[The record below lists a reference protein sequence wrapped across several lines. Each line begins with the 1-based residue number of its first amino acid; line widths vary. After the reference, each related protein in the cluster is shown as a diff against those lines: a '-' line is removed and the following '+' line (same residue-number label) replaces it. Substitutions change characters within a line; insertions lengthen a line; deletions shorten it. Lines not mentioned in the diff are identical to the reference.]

1 MIVVVA
7 FIFAFAFWLGLY
19 LLARSSTTLALRLA
33 GAGILIYALAVA
45 GWALDLP
52 GALVL
57 VILTAL
63 CWMGAIGVE
72 LNRQRTTATAPPRP
86 IKLLIVG
93 AIFFALSVG
102 AFVLPVIPLPRPW
115 LLLAV
120 GFDVAVL
127 GIAIA
132 RLDAFAVGET
142 LWPDLLRSLAGS
154 ALACVVF
161 GGLMGLAGA
170 SVRWVL
176 LTLACAI
183 TFQVF
188 AAYWQSWLDRL
199 VFVRQPQL
207 QTARAELREVTE
219 TLPRLTNAFDP
230 SGVAEAEFVRLTRR
244 AISALG
250 DLPKLTASPLTRLPA
265 IERHLVHTP
274 ERDNPIE
281 RANLL
286 RQLLVDGILLLKPAH
301 ANGPDTGI
309 DNRAGFGTTDEWRHF
324 NALYYPYVIG
334 LKPYSL
340 RAEYHD
346 LDKDAQA
353 ALDWFR
359 ASVPERTLYN
369 WQTAAAKLVAN
380 RLRTTANQAGA
391 NPDPIIESELSP

>member
-7 FIFAFAFWLGLY
+7 FVFASAFWLGLY
-19 LLARSSTTLALRLA
+19 LLARTSATLALRLS

-45 GWALDLP
+45 SWALDLP
-52 GALVL
+52 GALGLVL
-57 VILTAL
+57 LTAL
-63 CWMGAIGVE
+63 CWAGAIGIE
-72 LNRQRTTATAPPRP
+72 LRRRPTIAPARPRP

-93 AIFFALSVG
+93 ATFFALSAG
-102 AFVLPVIPLPRPW
+102 AFALPFIPLPRLW

-120 GFDVAVL
+120 GLDVALL

-142 LWPDLLRSLAGS
+142 LWPDLLRSLAAS
-154 ALACVVF
+154 ALAGLVF

-170 SVRWVL
+170 SQLWVL

-183 TFQVF
+183 AFQVF
-188 AAYWQSWLDRL
+188 ATRWQAWLDRL

-207 QTARAELREVTE
+207 QTVRAELREVTE
-219 TLPRLTNAFDP
+219 TLPRISFANAFDP
-230 SGVAEAEFVRLTRR
+230 NSVDEAEFVRLTRR

-250 DLPKLTASPLTRLPA
+250 DLPKLTTSPLTRLPD
-265 IERHLVHTP
+265 IERHLAATP

-286 RQLLVDGILLLKPAH
+286 RQLLVEGILLLKPTH
-301 ANGPDTGI
+301 ANGNGTPTS
-309 DNRAGFGTTDEWRHF
+309 AGFGNTDEWRHF
-324 NALYYPYVIG
+324 NALYFPYVVG
-334 LKPYSL
+334 LKPYSV
-340 RAEYHD
+340 RAEYHN
-346 LDKDAQA
+346 LDQDTQA

-369 WQTAAAKLVAN
+369 WQTAAAKLVAD
-380 RLRTTANQAGA
+380 RLRIAANGA
-391 NPDPIIESELSP
+391 AAPSP